1 MRGSNSEML
10 WFIILI
16 VLICCCGCGC
26 GHDDCMPTPQP
37 CCGNDG
43 NC

>member
-1 MRGSNSEML
+1 MMGSNGEML

-26 GHDDCMPTPQP
+26 NHNDCMPTTPP
-37 CCGNDG
+37 CCGND
-43 NC
+43 